1 MKKRALRRH
10 QQWVAK
16 LRHVRI
22 VWRSS
27 DWAWTGTPFRVAAEP
42 HDPLRPWA
50 RYWTRP
56 WQQVSRCTMNGE
68 PKEWQYEF
76 NLRPSRS
83 RQNRLVR
90 EIERGMDP
98 DVLGCWP
105 DYRKPHIYYW

>member
-22 VWRSS
+22 IWASYPWPWDRTPLNSLPEEGWR
-27 DWAWTGTPFRVAAEP
+27 WRP
-42 HDPLRPWA
+42 HCR
-50 RYWTRP
+50 RQP

-68 PKEWQYEF
+68 PKHWQKDF
-76 NLRPSRS
+76 NIRPSRT
-83 RQNRLVR
+83 RQNQMIRKVTR
-90 EIERGMDP
+90 CVEFAEIAQ
-98 DVLGCWP
+98 WP

>member
-22 VWRSS
+22 IWASHEWHWVRTPLNSVPEPFWWRNY
-27 DWAWTGTPFRVAAEP
+27 R
-42 HDPLRPWA
+42 RK
-50 RYWTRP
+50 P

-68 PKEWQYEF
+68 PKSWQYDF
-76 NLRPSRS
+76 NIRPSRT
-83 RQNRLVR
+83 RQSHLLRKVKR
-90 EIERGMDP
+90 CADFAEIAQ
-98 DVLGCWP
+98 WP